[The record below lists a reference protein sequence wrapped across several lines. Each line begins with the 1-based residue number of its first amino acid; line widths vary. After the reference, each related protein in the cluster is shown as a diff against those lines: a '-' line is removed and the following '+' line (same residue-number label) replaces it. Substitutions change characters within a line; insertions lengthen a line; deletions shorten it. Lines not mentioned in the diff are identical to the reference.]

1 MRGILVLMGLMM
13 PVLVLAG
20 ESAAPEG
27 KGSLLSEVTRSM
39 APGTFAELK
48 TTNAESFVFGVG
60 TVFAFSNGGAW
71 DPNTR
76 QMLQIG
82 APHGSKM
89 KFVRY
94 QESDST
100 WRTDSSMPFGS
111 DGWVGAHT
119 YDHQTLDSKGV
130 FYHIYWNDGVTYR
143 YDAPA
148 RKWLDPLPK
157 TVGSYGTLH
166 YFPEL
171 DGLLRISRGNIS
183 LFRLGTGATGAWEN
197 IKPSVPIDSGYENLA
212 AYCPAGKFVM
222 YGGGTEKPRALY
234 RIDTNLTVTALNP
247 APFDV
252 RINTG
257 NLTADPVT
265 GTLLY
270 MNKEAIYAYNA
281 GKDKWYPVARN
292 PLSTSEQG
300 IIPVS
305 TYGVLA
311 ICSASSRPVLLYK
324 FADKPGVM
332 QPCVKAVLKPE
343 SDTLKDWMPTRV
355 KLQALLPDNTLD
367 TSNTGVQF
375 FGGDTNIAMVTDDG
389 RVTPVFGT
397 KGGEIQVTAT
407 RFGESVDATCRIRVE
422 PLTGKEVVYLSDMP
436 WASATA
442 GYTAPIQKDKSY
454 SGELI
459 VLQDRKYRKGIGTH
473 APGEIVFTL
482 NKQFEQFMCDV
493 GASFGAGTVTFA
505 VYADNL
511 KKYESGILTRKQLP
525 DRICI
530 DVRDV
535 DALKLVVGDGGDGNN
550 CDHAVW
556 ASAMLLKPVNGGGVQ
571 PPPPDGGEKK

>member
-1 MRGILVLMGLMM
+1 MMNRARIFLISGL
-13 PVLVLAG
+13 LASAICAPAWSAEPATSAGKDGKASALG
-20 ESAAPEG
+20 EVARP
-27 KGSLLSEVTRSM
+27 M

-48 TTNAESFVFGVG
+48 TTNALGTFVFGVG

-71 DPNTR
+71 DPITR
-76 QMLQIG
+76 QMLQVG

-94 QESDST
+94 QESDNT
-100 WRTDSSMPFGS
+100 WYADASMPFGS

-119 YDHQTLDSKGV
+119 YDHLTIDPKGV
-130 FYHIYWNDGVTYR
+130 FYHIYWNDGITYR

-148 RKWLDPLPK
+148 GKWLDPLPK
-157 TVGSYGTLH
+157 TFGSYGALH

-183 LFRLGTGATGAWEN
+183 LFRLGARATGAWEN
-197 IKPSVPIDSGYENLA
+197 ITPTVPMDHGYENLA

-222 YGGGTEKPRALY
+222 YGGGTDKPRALY
-234 RIDTNLTVTALNP
+234 KIDTNLVVTVLNP

-270 MNKEAIYAYNA
+270 MNKDAIYAYNA
-281 GKDKWYPVARN
+281 AKDKWYPVARN

-300 IIPVS
+300 IIPIS

-311 ICSASSRPVLLYK
+311 ICSSASTPVLLYK
-324 FADKPGVM
+324 FADNPRVM
-332 QPCVKAVLKPE
+332 QPCVKSTLKPE
-343 SDTLKDWMPTRV
+343 SDTLKDWVPTRI
-355 KLQALLPDNTLD
+355 KLQALLPDSTTD
-367 TSNTGVQF
+367 ASNTGVQF
-375 FGGDTNIAMVTDDG
+375 LGGDTNIAIVTDDG
-389 RVTPVFGT
+389 RVVPVFGT
-397 KGGEIQVTAT
+397 KGGEIRVTAT
-407 RFGESVDATCRIRVE
+407 RFGEPVDATCRIRVE
-422 PLTGKEVVYLSDMP
+422 PLKEKEVVYLSDLT

-454 SGELI
+454 SGGPI
-459 VLQDRKYRKGIGTH
+459 SLQGHTYPKGIGTH
-473 APGEIVFTL
+473 APSEIVYKL
-482 NKQFEQFMCDV
+482 NKQYEQFMCDV

-505 VYADNL
+505 VYTDNL
-511 KKYESGILTRKQLP
+511 KKHESGVLTRKHLP
-525 DRICI
+525 ERICI
-530 DVRDV
+530 DVRGV
-535 DALKLVVGDGGDGNN
+535 ETLKLVVGDGGDGHD

-556 ASAMLLKPVNGGGVQ
+556 ANAMVLKPS
-571 PPPPDGGEKK
+571 K